1 MDVDQGSYFSLK
13 GTAGHIWRL
22 LDEPHSFGDLCDR
35 LRTHY
40 RAPPGRIEADVTDF
54 VTNLAERKLLTL
66 S

>member
-1 MDVDQGSYFSLK
+1 MDVDQGLYFSLK
-13 GTAGHIWRL
+13 GTARHIWNL
-22 LDEPHSFGDLCDR
+22 LDQPHSYGELCDR
-35 LRTHY
+35 LRAHY